1 MGVNLELEQ
10 FLLPGIRPE
19 RPWIIAG
26 PCSAESEEQVMQT
39 AVELSKLGIRMYRA
53 GVWKPRTRPNA
64 FEGYGSKALPWLKKV
79 KDETGMYTV
88 TEVANVKHV
97 YEALKWGID
106 ILWIGARTTA
116 NPFAVQEIADTLKGV
131 DIPVIVKNPVS
142 PDVELWIGAIERLNH
157 AGIKRLA
164 AAHRGFAKYEQSE
177 YRNHPQWQ
185 IPIELKRRIP
195 SIPMIN
201 DPSHICGNRENLL
214 EVSQRAMDL
223 NFDGLIIESH
233 INPEV
238 ALSDAKQQL
247 TPADLGIL
255 IGKLILRHSDV
266 DSSISLTL
274 EELRE
279 QIDRYDDQVMNIL
292 EKRMCVADKIG
303 DYKKTNSVTILQ
315 TKRWDEILTKRHIQ
329 GLEKGL
335 SEEFVTRIF
344 EAIHQESINHQEKV
358 MNPEEGTVN
367 KTEAALKH

>member
-1 MGVNLELEQ
+1 MGVNLELEP
-10 FLLPGIRPE
+10 FLLPGIVTD
-19 RPWIIAG
+19 RPWVIAG
-26 PCSAESEEQVMQT
+26 PCSAESEEQVLQT
-39 AVELSKLGIRMYRA
+39 AVELSKIGIRMFRA

-64 FEGYGSKALPWLKKV
+64 FEGHGSKALPWLKKA
-79 KDETGMYTV
+79 KEETGMYMA

-97 YEALKWGID
+97 YEALKWGVD

-157 AGIKRLA
+157 AGIRRLA

-195 SIPMIN
+195 SIPMIT
-201 DPSHICGNRENLL
+201 DPSHICGNRKNLL

-223 NFDGLIIESH
+223 NFDGIIIESH
-233 INPEV
+233 INPE
-238 ALSDAKQQL
+238 AAMSDAQQQL
-247 TPADLGIL
+247 TPSDLKL
-255 IGKLILRHSDV
+255 LLSKLILRHSDV

-279 QIDRYDDQVMNIL
+279 KIDLYDDQVMNIL
-292 EKRMCVADKIG
+292 EKRMCIADQIG
-303 DYKKTNSVTILQ
+303 EYKKTNNVTILQ
-315 TKRWDEILTKRHIQ
+315 TKRWDEILTKRMEQ
-329 GLEKGL
+329 GLMKGL
-335 SEEFVTRIF
+335 SEEFVTRLY
-344 EAIHQESINHQEKV
+344 EAIHQESINHQTKIMNKSNGENGNQKV
-358 MNPEEGTVN
+358 EH
-367 KTEAALKH
+367 K